1 MANDGKYDMPGE
13 MRAFAEKGLEQ
24 ARTAFDAFV
33 TAAQQAATATQTQV
47 MRPSPAHASS
57 ASWRCASPSGTSPR
71 PSNSRRS

>member
-33 TAAQQAATATQTQV
+33 TAAQQAATVTQTQV
-47 MRPSPAHASS
+47 
-57 ASWRCASPSGTSPR
+57 
-71 PSNSRRS
+71 RRRRLYGLTLPIRQRRRAYG